1 MGEETGP
8 GLAWDQV
15 EMLCNKGGRQ
25 SRGRSQLV
33 PLMMGED
40 GRKCAGW
47 CAWSDLYLAAV
58 QREIELHPGQ
68 HRAQHGQA
76 GAGQCQNKES

>member
-1 MGEETGP
+1 MSLLSLTTVWMKMGEVTGA

-33 PLMMGED
+33 PLMMGD
-40 GRKCAGW
+40 GGRKCAGW
-47 CAWSDLYLAAV
+47 
-58 QREIELHPGQ
+58 
-68 HRAQHGQA
+68 
-76 GAGQCQNKES
+76 